1 MKKII
6 LLILITG
13 TLYGQST
20 LESEY
25 IVDYNAIEL
34 PKTPN
39 AASMLT
45 YGNTPINLAVGKAQ
59 INIPIF
65 SLEVDGVTVPISIS
79 YDPSGIK
86 VDDLASCVGLKW
98 SLNAGGGIFR
108 NVRNIPDEDGWLT
121 SQWTS
126 IPPSHY
132 ALNQNT
138 SAWQF
143 QTAAMAGTRD
153 HNPDIFSYSF
163 LNYSGGFFFKPN
175 GELLLN
181 TKDKL
186 IMDWYDKAY
195 DYEGNEYTF
204 GSSAATQEKSRN
216 QSIHVS
222 ITPGNQA
229 SVDGYDYPTDITTGW
244 MLETIKTK
252 NNQVIQFEYEN
263 YDLGYTWNQHSHN
276 LAMITACDP
285 KHGEPSHYGKIS
297 KSSTIHNYKNK
308 LIKKISSEVIEVMFN
323 YSTDSSL
330 SLWQRQLDEILIKD
344 LITNTIIKR
353 FEFDYGIFNGDPRLK
368 LTQLTEVGLNNISK
382 PPHKFFYNTA
392 PLPSKNTVFKDFFG
406 FYNGTSGP
414 RNSLVHRS
422 PEVMAAF
429 NISPGSHIS
438 FMNNNTGTRTVDES
452 FLQNGVLEKI
462 EYPTGGNTL
471 FLYEANKI
479 QSKYCGGLR
488 IKEIYDQ
495 DVDLKKYQ
503 QKKFYYYGLE
513 GLNMESNIH
522 LTKKTIGSS
531 PYFYSNFVDR
541 PDVARSGY
549 YYKKVVTETY
559 FNGNIEFTEESNFQ
573 EDGTTYG
580 QIKSQLK
587 SKKYYNKSNELI
599 KSMDYEYDYIGTTD
613 SFNWLVMADQICR
626 SIESWGVLGYT
637 TGWNHQI
644 VGNTALLPIKIATT
658 EFRKTT
664 PLSALE
670 PVTVVN
676 ELTYNDD
683 DLNTLKETKSTKLTR
698 SESAGVVSFIETNP
712 TGEVLEVDYE
722 YVDDYSLTTLP
733 KGLVVSKEV
742 KRNGS
747 QIYGQF
753 LEYDVNGNMTSAY
766 NFNKAGGTHTGGANY
781 VPNHYERTVTYL
793 YNQGKPTQVKGEN
806 NISTAYIWDST
817 NTYLLAQVVNATF
830 TTASSY
836 ISGSLD
842 LTNPTN
848 IVNQIDNIRQGLSS
862 AQVTTYIY
870 DPLIGVTQVID
881 PKGYTMNYHYDDLHR
896 LEYVIDGNGNVLS
909 ENEYNYGTN

>member
-1 MKKII
+1 
-6 LLILITG
+6 
-13 TLYGQST
+13 
-20 LESEY
+20 
-25 IVDYNAIEL
+25 
-34 PKTPN
+34 
-39 AASMLT
+39 
-45 YGNTPINLAVGKAQ
+45 
-59 INIPIF
+59 
-65 SLEVDGVTVPISIS
+65 
-79 YDPSGIK
+79 
-86 VDDLASCVGLKW
+86 
-98 SLNAGGGIFR
+98 
-108 NVRNIPDEDGWLT
+108 
-121 SQWTS
+121 
-126 IPPSHY
+126 
-132 ALNQNT
+132 
-138 SAWQF
+138 
-143 QTAAMAGTRD
+143 
-153 HNPDIFSYSF
+153 
-163 LNYSGGFFFKPN
+163 
-175 GELLLN
+175 
-181 TKDKL
+181 
-186 IMDWYDKAY
+186 
-195 DYEGNEYTF
+195 
-204 GSSAATQEKSRN
+204 
-216 QSIHVS
+216 
-222 ITPGNQA
+222 
-229 SVDGYDYPTDITTGW
+229 
-244 MLETIKTK
+244 
-252 NNQVIQFEYEN
+252 
-263 YDLGYTWNQHSHN
+263 
-276 LAMITACDP
+276 
-285 KHGEPSHYGKIS
+285 
-297 KSSTIHNYKNK
+297 
-308 LIKKISSEVIEVMFN
+308 
-323 YSTDSSL
+323 
-330 SLWQRQLDEILIKD
+330 
-344 LITNTIIKR
+344 
-353 FEFDYGIFNGDPRLK
+353 
-368 LTQLTEVGLNNISK
+368 
-382 PPHKFFYNTA
+382 
-392 PLPSKNTVFKDFFG
+392 
-406 FYNGTSGP
+406 
-414 RNSLVHRS
+414 
-422 PEVMAAF
+422 
-429 NISPGSHIS
+429 
-438 FMNNNTGTRTVDES
+438 
-452 FLQNGVLEKI
+452 
-462 EYPTGGNTL
+462 
-471 FLYEANKI
+471 
-479 QSKYCGGLR
+479 
-488 IKEIYDQ
+488 
-495 DVDLKKYQ
+495 
-503 QKKFYYYGLE
+503 
-513 GLNMESNIH
+513 MESNIH